1 MRASIASTT
10 VLAALATV
18 MVLPA
23 GAASARPD
31 TRAPKI
37 ASVSA
42 PAIVGL
48 TSKGA
53 VFDITVR
60 ATDNIDVARVVVG
73 LIDTAGK
80 YEKPVGIVAKRVA
93 GMSWDGTYR
102 ARVTMPTSVPLGTW
116 HVSAFAE
123 DNQGNRSTGATTVRD
138 TFVLKYAT
146 RITGLNASPEP
157 VRKGAPVV
165 VKGRLQQ
172 AVVGGWAAYA
182 GRSVIVQ
189 FRKAGAQTWA
199 KVGTT
204 TAGANGTF
212 SFSTTAKATGGWRA
226 FYRGDKAKAK
236 ATSAVDKVALAR

>member
-93 GMSWDGTYR
+93 GMC
-102 ARVTMPTSVPLGTW
+102 
-116 HVSAFAE
+116 
-123 DNQGNRSTGATTVRD
+123 QKRSTCSNQTSD
-138 TFVLKYAT
+138 T
-146 RITGLNASPEP
+146 S
-157 VRKGAPVV
+157 
-165 VKGRLQQ
+165 
-172 AVVGGWAAYA
+172 AACW
-182 GRSVIVQ
+182 V
-189 FRKAGAQTWA
+189 
-199 KVGTT
+199 
-204 TAGANGTF
+204 
-212 SFSTTAKATGGWRA
+212 FSTSSR
-226 FYRGDKAKAK
+226 RPV
-236 ATSAVDKVALAR
+236 S